1 MDASPLAAQPSVRA
15 GIGDHGGPLFGVGYD
30 EDVDSA
36 SGPLRST
43 VVPGPPAVAQRW
55 MPAPVGAVADKP
67 SKRAVASMIIGLLSM
82 LMLCGFVF
90 TIPVD
95 LVGVALAFL
104 ELRAIAQGER
114 PAAGRSLAVIGLVLC
129 SIVLAVKAFI
139 ALAFLG

>member
-1 MDASPLAAQPSVRA
+1 M
-15 GIGDHGGPLFGVGYD
+15 
-30 EDVDSA
+30 
-36 SGPLRST
+36 
-43 VVPGPPAVAQRW
+43 AQRW